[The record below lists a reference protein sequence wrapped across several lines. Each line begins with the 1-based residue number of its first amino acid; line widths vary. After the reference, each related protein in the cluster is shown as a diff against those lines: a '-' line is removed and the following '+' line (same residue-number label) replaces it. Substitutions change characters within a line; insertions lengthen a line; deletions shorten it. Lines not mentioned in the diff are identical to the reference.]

1 MAATPAT
8 SDETVTPS
16 TPATPV
22 APQAL
27 AAGSQLLIGQVMHRR
42 LRPVLHHFV
51 YPVFY
56 LRLDLARLAEAQNP
70 WLGINRW
77 RLLSFFES
85 DYGPRDGSAL
95 LPWVRERL
103 AEQLSDEPA
112 LDGPVILQTLP
123 RVFGY
128 AFNPV
133 SFFYCHDRAGVLR
146 AILVEVNNT
155 FGEHIHYLLRS
166 GEGELHCAKA
176 MHVSPFCQVKGQYRF
191 RFRQRGT
198 TAQVKIDY
206 LDDPAQG
213 VLLHT
218 AITGQC
224 QPLTARHTLLAILRQ
239 PLLTIGVMWRIHWQA
254 LLLWAKR
261 VPFFR
266 HVSDPSRPSRPSG
279 TGTVLPDS

>member
-1 MAATPAT
+1 M
-8 SDETVTPS
+8 S
-16 TPATPV
+16 
-22 APQAL
+22 
-27 AAGSQLLIGQVMHRR
+27 GSQLLIGHVMHRR
-42 LRPVLHHFV
+42 LRPALHHFV

-56 LRLDLARLAEAQNP
+56 LRLDLTQLAAAQNP
-70 WLGINRW
+70 WLGINRF
-77 RLLSFFES
+77 RLLSFFEK

-95 LPWVRERL
+95 LPWVRQRL
-103 AEQLSDEPA
+103 AEQQLPI
-112 LDGPVILQTLP
+112 DGPVILQTMP
-123 RVFGY
+123 RMFGY

-133 SFFYCHDRAGVLR
+133 SFFYCHDRAGDLR

-155 FGEHIHYLLRS
+155 FGEHIHYLLRMDRA
-166 GEGELHCAKA
+166 GLAATNPVLLANKA

-191 RFRQRGT
+191 RFRQRAA

-206 LDDPAQG
+206 VDDLAQG

-224 QPLTARHTLLAILRQ
+224 QPLTARHTLLALLRQ

-254 LLLWAKR
+254 LLLWGKR

-266 HVSDPSRPSRPSG
+266 HGSSTATAV
-279 TGTVLPDS
+279 PDS